1 MKILIASDHAGFSFK
16 QELIQHF
23 SEDVAF
29 QKSLGSLEF
38 VDLGPLSE
46 ERCDYPDFADKVAK
60 EVLKNNSTSNENK
73 TLGVLICG
81 SGQGMA
87 MRANKY
93 PGVRAALC
101 WSVESAQLS
110 RAHNDAN
117 ILCLGARLLDKQ
129 LAYEIF
135 QTFLHTPFEGDRHAA
150 RVKKISN
157 PIS

>member
-23 SEDVAF
+23 SEIPAA
-29 QKSLGSLEF
+29 QKNLGEITF
-38 VDLGPLSE
+38 INLGPESE
-46 ERCDYPDFADKVAK
+46 ERCDYPDFADKLVK
-60 EVLKNNSTSNENK
+60 ELLKTTTSSSESK

-93 PGVRAALC
+93 PGIRAALC
-101 WSVESAQLS
+101 WNVESAKLS

-135 QTFLHTPFEGDRHAA
+135 ETFLHTPFEGDRHAA